1 MSHLKNRALLSQ
13 KNKVAKGGEEKAC
26 AQAPNVGVYPANG
39 GQKQDA
45 KKHRR
50 RTDEVEQK
58 GDYLVFKG
66 EFFFDDDGMPT
77 PKTNAV
83 FNMFKK
89 LSVTLSHKYKL

>member
-1 MSHLKNRALLSQ
+1 MMMGQEDNRKLISREELLKLANELIKKDYDYLDGMRA
-13 KNKVAKGGEEKAC
+13 
-26 AQAPNVGVYPANG
+26 
-39 GQKQDA
+39 
-45 KKHRR
+45 
-50 RTDEVEQK
+50 DEVEQK